1 MSDNDRTPLVLL
13 SGLLCDRFVWQ
24 EVAELLAD
32 IAETSIVSF
41 AGCSTIAEMAE
52 HVLASTPEQFALAG
66 HSMGGRVAL
75 EVIRRQPQRVTHL
88 ALLNTGVHPV
98 RDAEIPSRQ
107 RLLDLAASDGMA
119 AVADSWLP
127 PMMSSTGGSNSALM
141 RQLRE
146 MVQRYTPKQF
156 NGQIHALLQRP
167 DAAAVLPMIRVPTL
181 LLSGDEDQW
190 SPLSQHQDMQQ
201 QVPGSR
207 LAALAGV
214 GHMSTVEAPQAVAQA
229 LREWLTTR

>member
-1 MSDNDRTPLVLL
+1 MSDHDRTPLVLL

-32 IAETSIVSF
+32 IADISVVSF
-41 AGCSTIAEMAE
+41 VGCSSIAEMADK
-52 HVLASTPEQFALAG
+52 VLAAAPQHFALAG

-75 EVIRRQPQRVTHL
+75 EVFRRAPQRVARL

-98 RDAEIPSRQ
+98 RDAEIPGRQ

-127 PMMSSTGGSNSALM
+127 PMMSSNGRTNSELM
-141 RQLRE
+141 QLLRE
-146 MVQRYTPKQF
+146 MVQRYTPEQF
-156 NGQIHALLQRP
+156 NGQVQALLFRP
-167 DAAAVLPMIRVPTL
+167 NGEAVLPLIRVPTL

-207 LAALAGV
+207 LVALAGV
-214 GHMSTVEAPQAVAQA
+214 GHMSTAEAPQAVAQA